1 MKGRRPMLLLLTWL
15 LASLVGLN
23 FARPTEPRLQAR
35 RQATVNK
42 PLKFYIAVDSE
53 GPTGVNEYWARN
65 LKADSPDLG
74 RYRKLVTADVN
85 AAIAGCFAAGADEI
99 CVKDDGFRDKN
110 LLPELLDKRARLLP
124 PGGPLLNGLDK
135 SFSGVLL
142 VGFHAMEGAAD
153 GVLAHTWSSA
163 RRRRYWFND
172 REGGEVAVYATVAG
186 HDHQVPIVLAT
197 GCAGLGREVAQLLG
211 KGVATVAVKSVLE
224 DGTVELLPAKVT
236 LPRIRAGA
244 EQAVRQAS
252 KLKPYRPAFP
262 MKVRLQLS
270 DKPTTDQYMGWR
282 RDNKPDWP
290 GRRAGPRTIEA
301 LLTTTKHLN
310 L

>member
-1 MKGRRPMLLLLTWL
+1 MNGRRPMLLLLASALAFL
-15 LASLVGLN
+15 LGLN
-23 FARPTEPRLQAR
+23 SARPAEPQ
-35 RQATVNK
+35 
-42 PLKFYIAVDSE
+42 PLRFYIAVDSE

-65 LKADSPDLG
+65 LKADSPELV

-85 AAIAGCFAAGADEI
+85 AAIAGCFAAGAHEV

-142 VGFHAMEGAAD
+142 IGFHAMEGAAD

-163 RRRRYWFND
+163 RRRRYWFNG
-172 REGGEVAVYATVAG
+172 REGGEIAVYATVAG

-197 GCAGLGREVAQLLG
+197 GCTGLGREVQQLLG
-211 KGVATVAVKSVLE
+211 KGVVTVAVKSVLE
-224 DGTVELLPAKVT
+224 DGTVELLPASTT

-244 EQAVRQAS
+244 ERAVRQAAI
-252 KLKPYRPAFP
+252 LKPYRPTFP
-262 MKVRLQLS
+262 MEVKLQLS
-270 DKPTTDQYMGWR
+270 DKVTTDGYMQWR
-282 RDNKPDWP
+282 RENKPDWP
-290 GRRAGPRTIEA
+290 GRRVGPRTIKA
-301 LLTTTKHLN
+301 QLTTTKHLN

>member
-1 MKGRRPMLLLLTWL
+1 MSLPGPVSPLVSSLLSLLLVAST
-15 LASLVGLN
+15 LAANQQASGGEK
-23 FARPTEPRLQAR
+23 TDGSKRLR
-35 RQATVNK
+35 
-42 PLKFYIAVDSE
+42 FYIAVDSE

-65 LKADSPDLG
+65 LKAGSADLA
-74 RYRKLVTADVN
+74 RYRKLVTDDVN
-85 AAIAGCFAAGADEI
+85 AAIEGCFAAGADEV

-110 LLPELLDKRARLLP
+110 LVAEKLDKRARLLP
-124 PGGPLLNGLDK
+124 PGGPLLNGLDE

-142 VGFHAMEGAAD
+142 VGFHAMEGARD

-163 RRRRYWFND
+163 RRRRYWFNG

-186 HDHQVPIVLAT
+186 YDHQVPIVMAT
-197 GCAGLGREVAQLLG
+197 GCAGLCREVEQLLG
-211 KGVATVAVKSVLE
+211 KGVVTVAVKSVRPN
-224 DGTVELLPAKVT
+224 GKVELLSAEVT
-236 LPRIRAGA
+236 LPRIRSAA
-244 EQAVRQAS
+244 ERAVRQAS
-252 KLKPYRPAFP
+252 QLRPYRPSFP

-270 DKPTTDQYMGWR
+270 DEPTTDQYMGWR

-301 LLTTTKHLN
+301 ELTSTKHLN